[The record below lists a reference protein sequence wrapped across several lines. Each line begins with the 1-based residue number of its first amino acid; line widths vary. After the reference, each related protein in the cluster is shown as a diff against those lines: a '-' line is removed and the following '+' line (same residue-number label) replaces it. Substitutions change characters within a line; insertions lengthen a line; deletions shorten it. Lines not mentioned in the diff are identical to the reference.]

1 MLASAAA
8 RAHHGREE
16 KHSREEAL
24 KRSQIALLADG
35 HGEEEEEL
43 HTQLLPPH
51 YLLVPFKDCD
61 YELHDGQVS
70 ENEMCLHNLSQVPGA
85 FYHKSM
91 RLAKILT
98 W

>member
-70 ENEMCLHNLSQVPGA
+70 WKWNVSSQSLSSA
-85 FYHKSM
+85 WS
-91 RLAKILT
+91 ILL
-98 W
+98 